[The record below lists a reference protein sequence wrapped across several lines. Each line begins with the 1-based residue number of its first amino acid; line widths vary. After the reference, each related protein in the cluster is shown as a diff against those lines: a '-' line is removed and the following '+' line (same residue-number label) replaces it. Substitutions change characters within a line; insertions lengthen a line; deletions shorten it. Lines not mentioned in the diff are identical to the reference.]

1 MKTLA
6 LIFILI
12 ALPISA
18 DEPSVPVKSIVASS
32 MQMFKVPSD
41 FIVRAA
47 DKMPEESY
55 SFRATADV
63 RTFGEILG
71 HIADGYRLVCGI
83 AAGDAMPK
91 DIREIEK
98 TKKTKAELVAAL
110 RENAAYCEEV
120 HRRLDGVAGAEVV
133 DFFGK
138 PYARASLLFF
148 NTSHAWEH
156 YGNLVTYM
164 RLKDVLPP
172 SSEPKKKESK

>member
-1 MKTLA
+1 MTAKRILLTLKMSSEATMKTA
-6 LIFILI
+6 VLIFLLI

-55 SFRATADV
+55 SFRATADI

-83 AAGDAMPK
+83 AAGDGMPK
-91 DIREIEK
+91 DIREIE
-98 TKKTKAELVAAL
+98 
-110 RENAAYCEEV
+110 
-120 HRRLDGVAGAEVV
+120 
-133 DFFGK
+133 
-138 PYARASLLFF
+138 
-148 NTSHAWEH
+148 
-156 YGNLVTYM
+156 
-164 RLKDVLPP
+164 
-172 SSEPKKKESK
+172 